1 MPSTTRK
8 ICIVFVL
15 MTTVKESYAESAVL
29 APGKR
34 CVGSVLDGFYRITRS
49 VFGDLSSLCAPLT

>member
-1 MPSTTRK
+1 
-8 ICIVFVL
+8 